1 MRAEYVIRGRTS
13 QAPSFTPFYHN
24 VSILSVLATEGQK
37 GDPFAMALLDQGQRI
52 SAVLGPTN
60 TGKTYLAIE
69 RMLGHRSG
77 MMGFPLR
84 LLARENYDRVVCA
97 VGARHVAL
105 VTGEEKIIP
114 PTARYFL
121 CTVESMPVDRLVE
134 FLAID
139 EIQLC
144 ADRERGY
151 MFTDRLLH
159 ARGMSE
165 TMFLG
170 ADSMRSIIRKLVP
183 EAEFIARP
191 RFSKLSYAGQKKLS
205 RIQRR
210 SAVVAFTA
218 NDVYAIAE
226 QIRRHRGGAAI
237 VLGALSPRTRNA
249 QVAMYQAGEVDYL
262 VATDAIGMGLNMDIS
277 HVAFW
282 RHIKFDGYRNRNLTV
297 QEIAQIAG
305 RAGRHMSDGT
315 FGTLAEQSAFPPEVV
330 DAIEEHRFDRV
341 RSVWWRSADLE
352 FKSLKTLLKCLD
364 APPPN
369 PVLMRTHGA
378 LDHDALKRLS
388 GNEAIADLA
397 QNPDTVRLLWEVCQI
412 PDFRKTMPE
421 VHVRLL
427 ARIYRHL
434 CADDGNLP
442 TDWVAAQL
450 TQLERTDGDID
461 TLMARIAHTRTWTYI
476 SHRAD
481 WLEDSVHWQD
491 RARAI
496 EDQLSDALHERLT
509 QRFVDRRNAALV
521 KSRGKENLIVD
532 IDQDK
537 TVFVEGEHVGHLDGL
552 SFVADSD
559 GPGETRRLI
568 AAAAK
573 RALVGEIRRRVEALE
588 NDPDDAFEVSE
599 DGAIRWHGSPVAR
612 ITRGGDVLSP
622 HLDVPA
628 NDILPVALRQR
639 LAARLRKLLETM
651 IASIMVPLVR
661 LDQAGLQGAARGV
674 AFQLREGLGSVL
686 RASAQQQIAALSAG
700 DRKAL
705 RANGVRI
712 GVETVFIP
720 ALLKPKALRL
730 RALLWN
736 AFNQISDCMPPAPG
750 RVSATRDQKTPDEFY
765 AAIGYRVVG
774 DHVVRIDIVDRAA
787 LSLIRLF
794 RKGPFDLPR
803 DFAAML
809 GMGNDQAEM
818 VAAALGFERSG
829 DDDLFVRV
837 HRRHGA
843 GPEGKRGSQNSVS
856 KNINSGSKNRVPV
869 SPFARLA
876 DLRPQS

>member
-1 MRAEYVIRGRTS
+1 
-13 QAPSFTPFYHN
+13 
-24 VSILSVLATEGQK
+24 
-37 GDPFAMALLDQGQRI
+37 MALLDQRQRI

-69 RMLGHRSG
+69 RMLGHRTG
-77 MMGFPLR
+77 MIGFPLR
-84 LLARENYDRVVCA
+84 LLARENYDRVVRT

-105 VTGEEKIIP
+105 VTGEEKIVP

-134 FLAID
+134 FLAVD

-159 ARGMSE
+159 ARGISE

-170 ADSMRSIIRKLVP
+170 ADTMRSIIRTLVP
-183 EAEFIARP
+183 DAEFIARP
-191 RFSKLSYAGQKKLS
+191 RFSNLSYAGQKKLT
-205 RIQRR
+205 RIPRR

-249 QVAMYQAGEVDYL
+249 QVALYQAGEVDYL
-262 VATDAIGMGLNMDIS
+262 VATDAIGMGLNMDIN

-282 RHIKFDGYRNRNLTV
+282 RHRKFDGYRNRNLTV

-330 DAIEEHRFDRV
+330 DAIEEHKFDRV
-341 RSVWWRSADLE
+341 RSIWWRNRDLR
-352 FKSLKTLLKCLD
+352 FKSLKTLLKGLD
-364 APPPN
+364 VPPPS
-369 PVLMRTHGA
+369 PVLMRTHDAG
-378 LDHDALKRLS
+378 DHAALKSLC
-388 GNEAIADLA
+388 GNETIAALA

-427 ARIYRHL
+427 ARIFRHL
-434 CADDGNLP
+434 CRDDGRLP
-442 TDWVAAQL
+442 ADWVAAQL

-481 WLEDSVHWQD
+481 WLEDSLHWQD
-491 RARAI
+491 RTRAI
-496 EDQLSDALHERLT
+496 EDRLSDVLHERLT
-509 QRFVDRRNAALV
+509 QRFVDRRSAALV
-521 KSRGKENLIVD
+521 RSRGKENLAVE
-532 IDQDK
+532 IDQDRA
-537 TVFVEGEHVGHLDGL
+537 VYVEGEHVGRLDGL
-552 SFVADSD
+552 CFSVDAD

-588 NDPDDAFEVSE
+588 SSPDDAFDAIEN
-599 DGAIRWHGSPVAR
+599 GAILWRDAPVAR
-612 ITRGGDVLSP
+612 LVRGGDILTP
-622 HLDVPA
+622 HIDVPA
-628 NDILPVALRQR
+628 SDILPVALRHR
-639 LAARLRKLLETM
+639 VTARLRLFLETK
-651 IASIMVPLVR
+651 IASVMDPLVR

-674 AFQLREGLGSVL
+674 AFQLREGLGSIM
-686 RASAQQQIAALSAG
+686 RATARQQIAALSAS

-705 RANGVRI
+705 RANRVHM
-712 GVETVFIP
+712 GVESVFIP
-720 ALLKPKALRL
+720 ALLKPKAVRM

-736 AFNQISDCMPPAPG
+736 AFHQVTDCTPPAPG
-750 RVSATRDQKTPDEFY
+750 RVSAVRDQAVPAEFF
-765 AAIGYRVVG
+765 AAIGYRVIG
-774 DHVVRIDIVDRAA
+774 ERAVRIDIVDRVA
-787 LSLIRLF
+787 LSLIRLS

-803 DFAAML
+803 DLAATL
-809 GMGNDQAEM
+809 GMGNDQVEL
-818 VAAALGFERSG
+818 VVAALGYERSADG
-829 DDDLFVRV
+829 GRLVRA
-837 HRRHGA
+837 RRHYGA
-843 GPEGKRGSQNSVS
+843 GPSGKPKRRKV
-856 KNINSGSKNRVPV
+856 GSKKSAREISRRDAE

-876 DLRPQS
+876 DLRLPS

>member
-1 MRAEYVIRGRTS
+1 
-13 QAPSFTPFYHN
+13 
-24 VSILSVLATEGQK
+24 
-37 GDPFAMALLDQGQRI
+37 MAFLDQRQRI
-52 SAVLGPTN
+52 LAVLGPTN

-69 RMLGHRSG
+69 RMLGHRTG

-84 LLARENYDRVVCA
+84 LLARENYDRVVRV

-121 CTVESMPVDRLVE
+121 CTVESMPVDLLVE
-134 FLAID
+134 FLAVD

-159 ARGMSE
+159 ARGVSE

-170 ADSMRSIIRKLVP
+170 ADTMQSIIRTLVP

-262 VATDAIGMGLNMDIS
+262 VATDAIGMGLNMDIN

-282 RHIKFDGYRNRNLTV
+282 RHIKFDGYRNRNLTI

-341 RSVWWRSADLE
+341 RSVWWRSADLR
-352 FKSLKTLLKCLD
+352 FKSLKTLLKCLE
-364 APPPN
+364 APPPY
-369 PVLMRTHGA
+369 PVLMRTHDA
-378 LDHDALKRLS
+378 QDHAALKSLS
-388 GNEAIADLA
+388 GNESISALA

-427 ARIYRHL
+427 ARIFRYL
-434 CADDGNLP
+434 CREDGNLP
-442 TDWVAAQL
+442 ADWVAAQL

-496 EDQLSDALHERLT
+496 EDQLSDVLHERLT
-509 QRFVDRRNAALV
+509 QRFVDRRSAALV
-521 KSRGKENLIVD
+521 RSRGKEILNVD

-537 TVFVEGEHVGHLDGL
+537 VVYVEGEHVGHLDGL
-552 SFVADSD
+552 CFIADSD
-559 GPGETRRLI
+559 GPGETGRLI

-588 NDPDDAFEVSE
+588 NDPDDAFDVSE
-599 DGAIRWHGSPVAR
+599 EGAILWQNSPVAR
-612 ITRGGDVLSP
+612 LARGGDILSP
-622 HLDVPA
+622 HIEVPTS
-628 NDILPVALRQR
+628 DILPVALRQR
-639 LAARLRKLLETM
+639 VTARLRNLLETT
-651 IASIMVPLVR
+651 IGSVMVPLVR

-686 RASAQQQIAALSAG
+686 RASAQQQISALSAN
-700 DRKAL
+700 DRKTL
-705 RANGVRI
+705 RVNGVRI

-720 ALLKPKALRL
+720 ALLKPKALRM
-730 RALLWN
+730 RALLWAASN
-736 AFNQISDCMPPAPG
+736 RVTGWTLPAPG
-750 RVSATRDQKTPDEFY
+750 LVSAIRDQDTPDEFY
-765 AAIGYRVVG
+765 AAIGYRVVT
-774 DHVVRIDIVDRAA
+774 DRIVRIDIVDRVA
-787 LSLIRLF
+787 LSLIRLS
-794 RKGPFDLPR
+794 RKGPFNLPR
-803 DFAAML
+803 DIAAML
-809 GMGNDQAEM
+809 GMGNDQTAL
-818 VAAALGFERSG
+818 VIAALGYERSG
-829 DDDLFVRV
+829 DDGLFVRV
-837 HRRHGA
+837 RHRHGP
-843 GPEGKRGSQNSVS
+843 GSSGKQLRRNSGQKNIVS
-856 KNINSGSKNRVPV
+856 KSKRRDPD

-876 DLRPQS
+876 DLRLPS

>member
-1 MRAEYVIRGRTS
+1 
-13 QAPSFTPFYHN
+13 
-24 VSILSVLATEGQK
+24 
-37 GDPFAMALLDQGQRI
+37 MALFDQRQRI

-69 RMLGHRSG
+69 RMLGHRTG

-84 LLARENYDRVVCA
+84 LLARENYDRVVRV

-170 ADSMRSIIRKLVP
+170 ADTMRSIIRKLVP

-191 RFSKLSYAGQKKLS
+191 RFSNLSYAGQKKLT

-262 VATDAIGMGLNMDIS
+262 VATDAIGMGLNMDIN

-282 RHIKFDGYRNRNLTV
+282 RHVKFDGYRNRNLTI

-341 RSVWWRSADLE
+341 RSIWWRNADLQ
-352 FKSLKTLLKCLD
+352 FKSLQTLRKSLD
-364 APPPN
+364 AAPPDK
-369 PVLMRTHGA
+369 VLMRTHDA
-378 LDHDALKRLS
+378 QDHAALKSLS
-388 GNEAIADLA
+388 ENESIAKLA

-427 ARIYRHL
+427 ARIFRHL
-434 CADDGNLP
+434 CQADGNLP
-442 TDWVAAQL
+442 ADWVAAQL

-481 WLEDSVHWQD
+481 WLEDSVHWQE
-491 RARAI
+491 RARVI

-509 QRFVDRRNAALV
+509 QRFVDRRSAALAR
-521 KSRGKENLIVD
+521 SRGKENLIVD
-532 IDQDK
+532 IDQDR
-537 TVFVEGEHVGHLDGL
+537 VVHVEGEPVGRLDGL
-552 SFVADSD
+552 CFVADTD
-559 GPGETRRLI
+559 GPGETGRLI

-573 RALVGEIRRRVEALE
+573 RALVGEIRRRVDALE
-588 NDPDDAFEVSE
+588 SDSDDAFDVSE
-599 DGAIRWHGSPVAR
+599 DGAIRWRESPVAR
-612 ITRGGDVLSP
+612 LARGGDVLNP
-622 HLDVPA
+622 HIDVPA
-628 NDILPVALRQR
+628 SDILPVALRQR
-639 LAARLRKLLETM
+639 VTARLCKFLEAT
-651 IASIMVPLVR
+651 IAPVMAPLVR

-686 RASAQQQIAALSAG
+686 RASAQQQIAALRAS

-705 RANGVRI
+705 RAHGVRI
-712 GVETVFIP
+712 GVESVFIP
-720 ALLKPKALRL
+720 ALLKTKALRL
-730 RALLWN
+730 RALLWT
-736 AFNQISDCMPPAPG
+736 AFNQVTGCTLPAPG
-750 RVSATRDQKTPDEFY
+750 LVSANRDQKAPDEFY
-765 AAIGYRVVG
+765 AAIGYRVIA
-774 DHVVRIDIVDRAA
+774 DRVVRIDIIDRVA
-787 LSLIRLF
+787 LSLIRLS

-803 DFAAML
+803 DLVAML
-809 GMGNDQAEM
+809 GMGNDRA
-818 VAAALGFERSG
+818 VLVVAALGYEKSG
-829 DDDLFVRV
+829 DDGLYVRV
-837 HRRHGA
+837 RRRP
-843 GPEGKRGSQNSVS
+843 GPRRPGKQVKRNSKQKDLVRKS
-856 KNINSGSKNRVPV
+856 KSTDPD

-876 DLRPQS
+876 DLRLPS

>member
-1 MRAEYVIRGRTS
+1 
-13 QAPSFTPFYHN
+13 
-24 VSILSVLATEGQK
+24 
-37 GDPFAMALLDQGQRI
+37 MALLDQRQRI
-52 SAVLGPTN
+52 TAVLGPTN

-69 RMLGHRSG
+69 RMLGLRTG
-77 MMGFPLR
+77 MIGFPLR
-84 LLARENYDRVVCA
+84 LLARENYDRVVRA

-114 PTARYFL
+114 TTARYYL
-121 CTVESMPVDRLVE
+121 CTVESMPVDRMVE

-170 ADSMRSIIRKLVP
+170 ADTMRSIIRKLVP
-183 EAEFIARP
+183 DAEFIARP

-249 QVAMYQAGEVDYL
+249 QVAMYQAGEVDFL
-262 VATDAIGMGLNMDIS
+262 VATDAIGMGLNMDIN

-282 RHIKFDGYRNRNLTV
+282 RHIKFDGYRNRNLTI

-341 RSVWWRSADLE
+341 RSVWWRSADLQ
-352 FKSLKTLLKCLD
+352 FKSLQTLLKCLD
-364 APPPN
+364 APPPD
-369 PVLMRTHGA
+369 PVLMRTHDA
-378 LDHDALKRLS
+378 QDHAALKSLS
-388 GNEAIADLA
+388 GNESIAALA
-397 QNPDTVRLLWEVCQI
+397 GNPDTVRLLWEVCQI

-427 ARIYRHL
+427 ARIFRYL
-434 CADDGNLP
+434 CREDGNLP
-442 TDWVAAQL
+442 ADWVAAQL

-496 EDQLSDALHERLT
+496 EDQLSDVLHERLT
-509 QRFVDRRNAALV
+509 QRFVDRRSAALV
-521 KSRGKENLIVD
+521 RSRGKENLNVD

-537 TVFVEGEHVGHLDGL
+537 VVYVEGEHVGHLDGL
-552 SFVADSD
+552 CFIADSD
-559 GPGETRRLI
+559 GPGETSRLI

-573 RALVGEIRRRVEALE
+573 RALVGEIHRRVEALE
-588 NDPDDAFEVSE
+588 NDPDDAFDMSE
-599 DGAIRWHGSPVAR
+599 DGAIRWHDSPVAR
-612 ITRGGDVLSP
+612 LARGGDILSP
-622 HLDVPA
+622 NIEVPA
-628 NDILPVALRQR
+628 SDILPVAMRQR
-639 LAARLRKLLETM
+639 VTARLRNLLETT
-651 IASIMVPLVR
+651 IASVMVPLVR

-686 RASAQQQIAALSAG
+686 RASAQQQIVALSAS

-712 GVETVFIP
+712 GVESVFIP
-720 ALLKPKALRL
+720 ALLKPKAQRM
-730 RALLWN
+730 RALLWTVSN
-736 AFNQISDCMPPAPG
+736 RITGCTLPAPG
-750 RVSATRDQKTPDEFY
+750 LVSAIRDQNTPDEFY
-765 AAIGYRVVG
+765 AAIGYRVVT
-774 DHVVRIDIVDRAA
+774 DRIVRIDIVDRVA
-787 LSLIRLF
+787 LSLIRLA
-794 RKGPFDLPR
+794 RKGPFNLPR
-803 DFAAML
+803 DLAAML
-809 GMGNDQAEM
+809 GMGNDRAAL
-818 VAAALGFERSG
+818 VVAALGYERSG
-829 DDDLFVRV
+829 DDGLFARVR
-837 HRRHGA
+837 RRHGPKPS
-843 GPEGKRGSQNSVS
+843 GEQKRR
-856 KNINSGSKNRVPV
+856 NSGQKNKIRRSKSSDPN

-876 DLRPQS
+876 DLRLPS

>member
-1 MRAEYVIRGRTS
+1 
-13 QAPSFTPFYHN
+13 
-24 VSILSVLATEGQK
+24 
-37 GDPFAMALLDQGQRI
+37 MALLDQGQRI

-69 RMLGHRSG
+69 RMLGHRTG

-84 LLARENYDRVVCA
+84 LLARENYDRVVRV

-121 CTVESMPVDRLVE
+121 CTVESMPLDRPVE
-134 FLAID
+134 FLAVD

-144 ADRERGY
+144 ADQERGY

-170 ADSMRSIIRKLVP
+170 ADTMRSIIRTLVP
-183 EAEFIARP
+183 DAEFIARP

-249 QVAMYQAGEVDYL
+249 QVAMYQAGEVDFL
-262 VATDAIGMGLNMDIS
+262 VATDAIGMGLNMDIN

-282 RHIKFDGYRNRNLTV
+282 RHIKFDGYRNRNLTI

-330 DAIEEHRFDRV
+330 EAIEEHRFDRV
-341 RSVWWRSADLE
+341 RAVWWRNAELQ
-352 FKSLKTLLKCLD
+352 FKSIKTLLNGLD
-364 APPPN
+364 SPPPD
-369 PVLMRTHGA
+369 PVLMRTQDA
-378 LDHDALKRLS
+378 QDHAALKSLS
-388 GNEAIADLA
+388 GDETIAALA
-397 QNPDTVRLLWEVCQI
+397 QTPDTVRLLWEVCQI

-427 ARIYRHL
+427 TRIFRHL
-434 CADDGNLP
+434 CRQDGTLP
-442 TDWVAAQL
+442 ADWVAAQL

-461 TLMARIAHTRTWTYI
+461 TLMARIAHIRTWTYI
-476 SHRAD
+476 SHRVD
-481 WLEDSVHWQD
+481 WLEDSVHWQE
-491 RARAI
+491 RARGI

-509 QRFVDRRNAALV
+509 QRFVDRRSAALV
-521 KSRGKENLIVD
+521 RSRGKEHLVVD

-537 TVFVEGEHVGHLDGL
+537 VVYVEGEHVGRLDGL
-552 SFVADSD
+552 CFSADAD
-559 GPGETRRLI
+559 GSGVTGRQI

-573 RALVGEIRRRVEALE
+573 RALVGEIRRRVEAME
-588 NDPDDAFEVSE
+588 NDPDDAFDVTEEGS
-599 DGAIRWHGSPVAR
+599 IRWQDSLVAR
-612 ITRGGDVLSP
+612 LARGGDVLCP
-622 HLDVPA
+622 HIEVPA
-628 NDILPVALRQR
+628 SDILPVALRQR
-639 LAARLRKLLETM
+639 VTARLQALLGRM
-651 IASIMVPLVR
+651 VGSVMVPLMR

-686 RASAQQQIAALSAG
+686 RASAQQQIAALSAS

-705 RANGVRI
+705 WANGVRI
-712 GVETVFIP
+712 GVETIFMP
-720 ALLKPKALRL
+720 ALLKPKALRM

-736 AFNQISDCMPPAPG
+736 ASHQVSGCTPPAPG
-750 RVSATRDQKTPDEFY
+750 LVSAIRDQKAPDEFY
-765 AAIGYRVVG
+765 AAIGYRVIS
-774 DHVVRIDIVDRAA
+774 DRVVRIDIVDRVA
-787 LSLIRLF
+787 LSLMQLS
-794 RKGPFDLPR
+794 RKGPFELPR
-803 DFAAML
+803 EVAAML
-809 GMGNDQAEM
+809 GMGNDQAVL
-818 VAAALGFERSG
+818 VAAALGYERSG
-829 DDDLFVRV
+829 DEGLFERVR
-837 HRRHGA
+837 RRHG
-843 GPEGKRGSQNSVS
+843 PRHEGKQTRQHLGR
-856 KNINSGSKNRVPV
+856 KNKGRSSGTGDPN

-876 DLRPQS
+876 DLRLPS

>member
-1 MRAEYVIRGRTS
+1 
-13 QAPSFTPFYHN
+13 
-24 VSILSVLATEGQK
+24 
-37 GDPFAMALLDQGQRI
+37 
-52 SAVLGPTN
+52 LGPTN

-77 MMGFPLR
+77 MIGFPLR
-84 LLARENYDRVVCA
+84 LLARENYDRVVRA
-97 VGARHVAL
+97 VGTRHVAL

-134 FLAID
+134 FLAVD

-159 ARGMSE
+159 ARGVSE

-170 ADSMRSIIRKLVP
+170 ADTMRSIIRTLVP
-183 EAEFIARP
+183 DAEFIARP
-191 RFSKLSYAGQKKLS
+191 RFSKLSYAGQKKLT
-205 RIQRR
+205 RIPRR

-226 QIRRHRGGAAI
+226 QVRRHRGGAAI

-282 RHIKFDGYRNRNLTV
+282 RHSKFDGYRNRNLTI

-330 DAIEEHRFDRV
+330 EAIEEHRFDRI
-341 RSVWWRSADLE
+341 RSVWWRNADLR
-352 FKSLKTLLKCLD
+352 FKSLQTLRKCLD
-364 APPPN
+364 TPPPD
-369 PVLMRTHGA
+369 PVLLRTPDA
-378 LDHDALKRLS
+378 QDHAALKSLS
-388 GNEAIADLA
+388 ENESIAALA

-427 ARIYRHL
+427 ARIFRHL
-434 CADDGNLP
+434 CREDGNLP
-442 TDWVAAQL
+442 ADWVAAQL

-496 EDQLSDALHERLT
+496 EDQLSDVLHERLT
-509 QRFVDRRNAALV
+509 QRFVDRRSAALAR
-521 KSRGKENLIVD
+521 SRGKENLVVD
-532 IDQDK
+532 IDRDK
-537 TVFVEGEHVGHLDGL
+537 VVHVEGEPVGRLDGL
-552 SFVADSD
+552 SFVADAD
-559 GPGETRRLI
+559 GPGETGRLI

-573 RALVGEIRRRVEALE
+573 RALAGEIRRRVDALE
-588 NDPDDAFEVSE
+588 NDSDDAFEVSE
-599 DGAIRWHGSPVAR
+599 DGAIRWRESPVAR
-612 ITRGGDVLSP
+612 LARGGDVLSP
-622 HLDVPA
+622 GVDVPTS
-628 NDILPVALRQR
+628 DILPVALRQR
-639 LAARLRKLLETM
+639 VTARLRLFLDATVAPV
-651 IASIMVPLVR
+651 IAPLVR
-661 LDQAGLQGAARGV
+661 LEQAGLQGAARGV
-674 AFQLREGLGSVL
+674 AFQLREGLGSVS
-686 RASAQQQIAALSAG
+686 RVSAQQQIAALRAS

-712 GVETVFIP
+712 GAESVFIP
-720 ALLKPKALRL
+720 ALLKPKVLQL
-730 RALLWN
+730 RALLWT
-736 AFNQISDCMPPAPG
+736 AFNQVAGWTLPAPG
-750 RVSATRDQKTPDEFY
+750 LVSAIRDQNMPDEFY
-765 AAIGYRVVG
+765 AAIGYRVMA
-774 DHVVRIDIVDRAA
+774 DRVVRIDMIDRVS
-787 LSLIRLF
+787 LSLIRLS

-803 DFAAML
+803 ELVAML
-809 GMGNDQAEM
+809 GMGNQQAAE
-818 VAAALGFERSG
+818 VVAALGYEKSG
-829 DDDLFVRV
+829 DHGLFVRV
-837 HRRHGA
+837 RRRHG
-843 GPEGKRGSQNSVS
+843 PRRQSKKVKGKSGRKSIVQKS
-856 KNINSGSKNRVPV
+856 KNTDPN

-876 DLRPQS
+876 NLRLPS